1 MYICIYVSMYVYIYT
16 YIYIYVYMYLCM
28 YIIYIHIHIY
38 IYVFIYLFIYL
49 FIYRDYS
56 SIGKILPN
64 HTETTGPAPHAAA
77 LHHQH
82 WLWSDA
88 LVQRRRA
95 VPQISEYATVHI
107 SGSLNLVYLYM
118 VYIVYIYVVYGIYG
132 LWYDICIYL
141 FNDMVYMAQKWRCI

>member
-1 MYICIYVSMYVYIYT
+1 MYICIYVYMYLCMYIYIYTYIYICIYVSMYVYIIYIYT
-16 YIYIYVYMYLCM
+16 YIYIC
-28 YIIYIHIHIY
+28 
-38 IYVFIYLFIYL
+38 IYLFIYL

-118 VYIVYIYVVYGIYG
+118 VYIVYIYICGI
-132 LWYDICIYL
+132 WYIWIMIWYMYL
-141 FNDMVYMAQKWRCI
+141 SI